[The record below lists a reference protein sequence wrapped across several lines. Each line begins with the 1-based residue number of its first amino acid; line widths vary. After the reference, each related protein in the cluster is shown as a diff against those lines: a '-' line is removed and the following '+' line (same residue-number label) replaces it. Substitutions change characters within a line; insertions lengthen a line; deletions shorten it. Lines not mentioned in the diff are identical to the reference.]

1 MKAERGITL
10 IILSIYVIVFSII
23 IVLLANLS
31 SYIYKNLDNVS
42 DSTIDISEFNK
53 FNMYFI
59 EDVKTNKQAL
69 VQNLADDNNKEFI
82 QIAFADGDIYA
93 YTIGDDCIYKN
104 NQKIASNILDF
115 KAEEFKKDNKLYI
128 EITIKIGTDEETN
141 YKKTIDYVLK
151 YW

>member
-10 IILSIYVIVFSII
+10 IILSIYVIIFSIVI
-23 IVLLANLS
+23 TLLANLS
-31 SYIYKNLDNVS
+31 SYIYMNLDNVS
-42 DSTIDISEFNK
+42 DSTIDLSEFNK

-69 VQNLADDNNKEFI
+69 VQNLSNDDTGDFV
-82 QIAFADGDIYA
+82 QIAFSDGDIYK
-93 YTIGDDCIYKN
+93 YIIGDKSIYKN
-104 NQKIASNILDF
+104 NQKIASNISDF
-115 KAEEFKKDNKLYI
+115 KAEGIKKDNKIYI
-128 EITIKIGTDEETN
+128 EVTIKIGIDEEAN